1 MTLKKNNKDVLT
13 ALFAALLV
21 LSNILSAKLIPIGP
35 VLIPG
40 GIICFAAA
48 FLISDVINEL
58 YGKDSG
64 KQAIYI
70 GFIAQILCSC
80 LIALTALLPGVDSET
95 SAAFDLVMKVNFW
108 SVVASL
114 ISFLSASFVDLKI
127 FHAIKSKLQNPKY
140 KWVWNNL
147 STIIGQLVDT
157 TIYVIIAFG
166 IGHELLWTQAA
177 VITLSLMI
185 LGQFTVKTI
194 LAILDTPIFY
204 WLTKQTN

>member
-1 MTLKKNNKDVLT
+1 M
-13 ALFAALLV
+13 
-21 LSNILSAKLIPIGP
+21 
-35 VLIPG
+35 LIPG

-58 YGKDSG
+58 YGKDLG

-70 GFIAQILCSC
+70 GFIAQIICSC
-80 LIALTALLPGVDSET
+80 LIALIILLPGADSEMT
-95 SAAFDLVMKVNFW
+95 TAFDLVMKVNFW

-166 IGHELLWTQAA
+166 FGHKLLWTQAT
-177 VITLSLMI
+177 VTTLGLMI
-185 LGQFTVKTI
+185 LGQVTVKTI

-204 WLTKQTN
+204 WLTKMNDSKEKSNGKD

>member
-1 MTLKKNNKDVLT
+1 MKKSLEFLI
-13 ALFAALLV
+13 ALFTSLLV
-21 LSNILSAKLIPIGP
+21 LSNILSAKLISIGP

-40 GIICFAAA
+40 GIICFASA

-58 YGKDSG
+58 YGKESG
-64 KQAIYI
+64 KQAIFI
-70 GFIAQILCSC
+70 GFVTQIVCSG
-80 LIALTALLPGVDSET
+80 LTALTAILPGVDSET

-114 ISFLSASFVDLKI
+114 ISFLSASFIDLKI
-127 FHAIKSKLQNPKY
+127 FHTVKSKLRNPKY
-140 KWVWNNL
+140 KWVWNNI

-166 IGHELLWTQAA
+166 LGYELLWTQTA
-177 VITLSLMI
+177 ITTLGLMI

-204 WLTKQTN
+204 WLTK

>member
-1 MTLKKNNKDVLT
+1 M
-13 ALFAALLV
+13 
-21 LSNILSAKLIPIGP
+21 
-35 VLIPG
+35 LIPG

-58 YGKDSG
+58 YGKKTG
-64 KQAIYI
+64 KQTIFI
-70 GFIAQILCSC
+70 GFVIQIICSS
-80 LIALTALLPGVDSET
+80 LIVLTAILPGVDSET

-114 ISFLSASFVDLKI
+114 ISFLSASFIDLKI
-127 FHAIKSKLQNPKY
+127 FHAIKSRLQNPKY

-166 IGHELLWTQAA
+166 IGHGLLWVQAA
-177 VITLSLMI
+177 VTTLSLMI
-185 LGQFTVKTI
+185 FGQFAVKTI

-204 WLTKQTN
+204 WLTK

>member
-1 MTLKKNNKDVLT
+1 MELKKNKEVLT

-58 YGKDSG
+58 YGKELG
-64 KQAIYI
+64 KQAIFI
-70 GFIAQILCSC
+70 GFVTQIVCSS
-80 LIALTALLPGVDSET
+80 LIALTVILPGVDSEMA
-95 SAAFDLVMKVNFW
+95 AAFDLVMKVNFW

-114 ISFLSASFVDLKI
+114 ISFLSASFIDLKI
-127 FHAIKSKLQNPKY
+127 FHTIKSKLQNPKY

-166 IGHELLWTQAA
+166 LGHGLLWTQTA
-177 VITLSLMI
+177 ITTLGLMI

-204 WLTKQTN
+204 WLTK

>member
-1 MTLKKNNKDVLT
+1 M
-13 ALFAALLV
+13 

-58 YGKDSG
+58 YGKKTG
-64 KQAIYI
+64 KQTIFI
-70 GFIAQILCSC
+70 GFVIQIICSS
-80 LIALTALLPGVDSET
+80 LIVLTAILPGVDSET

-114 ISFLSASFVDLKI
+114 ISFLSASFIDLKI
-127 FHAIKSKLQNPKY
+127 FHAIKSRLQNPKY

-166 IGHELLWTQAA
+166 IGHGLLWTQAA
-177 VITLSLMI
+177 VTTLSLMI
-185 LGQFTVKTI
+185 LGQFAVKII

-204 WLTKQTN
+204 WLTKQNKLKENSNGKD

>member
-1 MTLKKNNKDVLT
+1 MKKSLEFLI
-13 ALFAALLV
+13 ALFTSLLV
-21 LSNILSAKLIPIGP
+21 LSNILSAKLISIGP

-40 GIICFAAA
+40 GIICFASA

-58 YGKDSG
+58 YGKESG
-64 KQAIYI
+64 KQAIFI
-70 GFIAQILCSC
+70 GFVTQIVCSG
-80 LIALTALLPGVDSET
+80 LTALTAILPGVDSET

-114 ISFLSASFVDLKI
+114 ISFLSASFIDLKI
-127 FHAIKSKLQNPKY
+127 FHTVKSKLRNPKY
-140 KWVWNNL
+140 KWVWNNI

-166 IGHELLWTQAA
+166 LGHELLWTQTA
-177 VITLSLMI
+177 ITTLGLMI

-204 WLTKQTN
+204 WLTK